1 MLTPGLSASFNI
13 AWGRGAINPS
23 TRRKAPDQT
32 EYDIMA
38 DYRFPKNASGFLQG
52 VWFRA
57 RSANWERKL
66 I

>member
-1 MLTPGLSASFNI
+1 
-13 AWGRGAINPS
+13 
-23 TRRKAPDQT
+23 
-32 EYDIMA
+32 MA
-38 DYRFPKNASGFLQG
+38 EYRFPKNAPGFLQG